1 MWQMCSYLHNTLDTD
16 SDSDGEESVALL
28 AAKLTASFV
37 LETLIHAK
45 EKPTMLQ
52 WIELLTKQF
61 NSCQPACEVC
71 VCGGGEVVQ

>member
-1 MWQMCSYLHNTLDTD
+1 MWQMCSYIPMTLPKDDVEHN
-16 SDSDGEESVALL
+16 VPQM
-28 AAKLTASFV
+28 AAKLTASLI

-61 NSCQPACEVC
+61 NSCPAACEVNIFYL
-71 VCGGGEVVQ
+71 

>member
-1 MWQMCSYLHNTLDTD
+1 MWQMCSCLHTTLATE
-16 SDSDGEESVALL
+16 SDEPQEEDSVALL

-61 NSCQPACEVC
+61 NSCQPACEVST
-71 VCGGGEVVQ
+71 